1 MAANANHFKLGL
13 FVISAT
19 ALGLIALGMLGAGTL
34 LRETV
39 TFETYIDESV
49 QGLDVGAPVKI
60 RGVQI
65 GKVSRIDFVSN
76 KYDTRHLP
84 TERQLANAGL
94 ILVEFQV
101 DRDFLSGRSSAGHS
115 PVNLTQRVVDRG
127 LRLRMASSGLTGPP
141 FLSLDFLG
149 DDAPEPREIDW
160 TPQDIYVPSAP
171 STITQFVTK
180 AENILASLENAK
192 IQDVAAD
199 LRKLLKDLDGKV
211 NELDLESL
219 SGGASDLIDELRGT
233 NQSLQKL
240 LENQKVAAALD
251 EAPAALADLRRLIRR
266 ADTLIA
272 TQSDDLRTIV
282 LNLRQITDNLE
293 TLSESAKDYPSQL
306 LLGEPPPKE
315 EP

>member
-1 MAANANHFKLGL
+1 MAAKANHFKLGL

-19 ALGLIALGMLGAGTL
+19 ALGLIALGMLGAGAL
-34 LRETV
+34 LRETE

-76 KYDTRHLP
+76 KYDTRHLSS
-84 TERQLANAGL
+84 ERQLANAGL
-94 ILVEFQV
+94 ILVEFEV
-101 DRDFLSGRSSAGHS
+101 DRDFLRGRSSSGRS
-115 PVNLTQRVVDRG
+115 PVDLTQRVVDRG
-127 LRLRMASSGLTGPP
+127 LRIRMASSGLTGPP

-149 DDAPEPREIDW
+149 DNAPTPRQIDW
-160 TPQDIYVPSAP
+160 TPQGLYVPSAP
-171 STITQFVTK
+171 STITEFVTK

-192 IQDVAAD
+192 IDTIAAE
-199 LRKLLKDLDGKV
+199 LRKLLEDLDGKV
-211 NELDLESL
+211 NELDLEQL
-219 SGGASDLIDELRGT
+219 SGGASALIDELRGT
-233 NQSLQKL
+233 NQSLHKL
-240 LENQKVAAALD
+240 VDNEKVAAAFD
-251 EAPAALADLRRLIRR
+251 EAPAAIADLRRLIRR

-315 EP
+315 SP